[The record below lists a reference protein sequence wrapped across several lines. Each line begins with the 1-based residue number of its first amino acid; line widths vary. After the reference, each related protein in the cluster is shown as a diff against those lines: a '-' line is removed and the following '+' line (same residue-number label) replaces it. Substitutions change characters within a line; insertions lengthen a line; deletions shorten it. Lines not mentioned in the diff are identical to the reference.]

1 MYKNTTYCKNLQK
14 STNDLQKSCESY
26 CSNQTN
32 YYHSWFKFNNN
43 LPAIQ
48 TKSKTV
54 LSDYNSSMEI
64 VTDGNGS
71 PVQYSLPFDSLYYSN
86 NITLTLNDW
95 IWDNDIEPKN
105 FNFDSDSELK
115 WINKM
120 TSEFNV
126 KTINIDGQNIKL
138 VGKNFLVNSN
148 IKYQYYSNGIH
159 DSYPDFIMKDDRD
172 RFFLFEVKSLNVSS
186 SLNIDSEEYQGKI
199 ATLKNLY
206 SEVSK
211 LLKDYYFCLPIL
223 KGKDWNIWVYHK
235 GLEQQMSFDELRNL
249 INN

>member
-1 MYKNTTYCKNLQK
+1 MLK
-14 STNDLQKSCESY
+14 
-26 CSNQTN
+26 
-32 YYHSWFKFNNN
+32 
-43 LPAIQ
+43 
-48 TKSKTV
+48 
-54 LSDYNSSMEI
+54 LSI
-64 VTDGNGS
+64 LAVR
-71 PVQYSLPFDSLYYSN
+71 
-86 NITLTLNDW
+86 TLN
-95 IWDNDIEPKN
+95 
-105 FNFDSDSELK
+105 
-115 WINKM
+115 
-120 TSEFNV
+120 
-126 KTINIDGQNIKL
+126 
-138 VGKNFLVNSN
+138 KNFLVNSN

-159 DSYPDFIMKDDRD
+159 DSYPDFIMKDDQN

>member
-1 MYKNTTYCKNLQK
+1 MTM
-14 STNDLQKSCESY
+14 SIRI
-26 CSNQTN
+26 
-32 YYHSWFKFNNN
+32 
-43 LPAIQ
+43 LPLI
-48 TKSKTV
+48 
-54 LSDYNSSMEI
+54 D
-64 VTDGNGS
+64 
-71 PVQYSLPFDSLYYSN
+71 
-86 NITLTLNDW
+86 
-95 IWDNDIEPKN
+95 
-105 FNFDSDSELK
+105 
-115 WINKM
+115 KM
-120 TSEFNV
+120 TREFNV
-126 KTINIDGQNIKL
+126 KTVNIGGQDVKL

-206 SEVSK
+206 
-211 LLKDYYFCLPIL
+211 FCLPIL

-249 INN
+249 INS